1 MADNRRHCEARM
13 AKGETAGIRI
23 AGIASA
29 VPAQVNGLEN
39 LEFIPPEQALKI
51 SENVGVRTRRIAP
64 PSICASDLCYA
75 AAARLMRELDWAPGE
90 ITGLI
95 FITQTPDYVLPATS
109 HALHARLGLPV
120 SCYAFDINLGCSGF
134 VYGLWIATSLMQN
147 VKGKTLLLVGDT
159 SSHIISP
166 RDQSVA
172 PLFGDAGSATAL
184 EPSADAAPM
193 YFELGAD
200 GSGVKSLIVPA
211 GGGRRPSDAS
221 TGVRTLREGQNFR
234 SDEDLF
240 MDGAEV
246 FTFSLQRVPGLVKAI
261 LGSAGCG
268 IDGIDSVVFHQ
279 ANRFMLEYLAKRIK
293 IPPEKF
299 ALALENFGNT
309 SSASIPMAITTT
321 ALRERLQN
329 STARLLLAGFGV
341 GFSWAATVLQC
352 GPGAFPELVECDESI
367 AATVA

>member
-1 MADNRRHCEARM
+1 V
-13 AKGETAGIRI
+13 AKGEIAGVRI

-29 VPAQVNGLEN
+29 VPTQACGLDS
-39 LEFIPPEQALKI
+39 LASIDPDQALKI

-64 PSICASDLCYA
+64 PSLCASDLCHA
-75 AAARLMRELDWAPGE
+75 AAARLMRDLDWPPDE

-109 HALHARLGLPV
+109 HSLHARLGLPA

-134 VYGLWIATSLMQN
+134 VYGLWIAASLMQN

-159 SSHIISP
+159 ISRAVSP
-166 RDQSVA
+166 QDQSVA

-184 EPSADAAPM
+184 EPSSDAAPM
-193 YFELGAD
+193 FFELGAD
-200 GSGVKSLIVPA
+200 GSGANRLMIPA
-211 GGGRRPSDAS
+211 GGFRHPRDAS
-221 TGVRTLREGQNFR
+221 SSMRTQREGQNIR
-234 SDEDLF
+234 SDNDLF

-246 FTFSLQRVPGLVKAI
+246 FTFTLQRVPGLIKAI

-268 IDGIDSVVFHQ
+268 LDGIDHVVFHQ
-279 ANRFMLEYLAKRIK
+279 ANRFMLDYLAKRIK

-299 ALALENFGNT
+299 GLAMREFGNT

-321 ALRERLQN
+321 ALRSRLQN

-341 GFSWAATVLQC
+341 GFSWAATVLHC
-352 GPGAFPELVECDESI
+352 GPGVFPELIECDAPLT
-367 AATVA
+367 AALA

>member
-1 MADNRRHCEARM
+1 MAR
-13 AKGETAGIRI
+13 GEIAGVRI

-29 VPAQVNGLEN
+29 VPTQVKGLES
-39 LEFIPPEQALKI
+39 LGFIDPEQALKI

-64 PSICASDLCYA
+64 PSVCASDLCHA

-95 FITQTPDYVLPATS
+95 FITQTPDYALPATS
-109 HALHARLGLPV
+109 HALHARLGLAT

-134 VYGLWIATSLMQN
+134 VYGLWVAASLMQN
-147 VKGKTLLLVGDT
+147 AKGKTLLLVGDT
-159 SSHIISP
+159 ISHVISP

-184 EPSADAAPM
+184 EPWADAAPM
-193 YFELGAD
+193 FFELGAD
-200 GSGVKSLIVPA
+200 GSGAKSLMIPA
-211 GGGRRPSDAS
+211 GGARRPRDAS
-221 TGVRTLREGQNFR
+221 TGARTPREGQNIR

-240 MDGAEV
+240 MDGPEV
-246 FTFSLQRVPGLVKAI
+246 FTFTLQRVPGLVKAI

-268 IDGIDSVVFHQ
+268 LDSIDSVVFHQ
-279 ANRFMLEYLAKRIK
+279 ASRFMLEYLAKRIK

-299 ALALENFGNT
+299 AIALEDFGNT
-309 SSASIPMAITTT
+309 SSASIPLTITTT
-321 ALRERLQN
+321 GLRERMQT

-341 GFSWAATVLQC
+341 GLSWAAAVLQC
-352 GPGAFPELVECDESI
+352 GPGVFPELVECDEAM
-367 AATVA
+367 AANTA